1 MTEQIE
7 LQKLVDEL
15 ENPLNEMSQGIK
27 LLWKL
32 SETFDDAN
40 DQDALAFVA
49 NSLGNTVDRLEKAHS
64 TLHRVPKGPYP
75 PFRTAPTQRFPRV
88 PVPPTSHL

>member
-15 ENPLNEMSQGIK
+15 ESPLNEMSQGIK

-64 TLHRVPKGPYP
+64 ALHRALRQDG
-75 PFRTAPTQRFPRV
+75 APTPLHSV
-88 PVPPTSHL
+88 